1 MIWHKVIEGRHYVRQ
16 VEGGSVYVHVG
27 AGIYEG
33 QAHTS
38 DGENSDLKVADYVTV
53 PLVGEIVAV
62 SSFASEADL
71 DRLQDRIGTQITHEI
86 TLEAWLVR
94 LALENNSRI
103 WIKGNE

>member
-16 VEGGSVYVHVG
+16 VEGGSVYVYAG
-27 AGIYEG
+27 AGIYTAR
-33 QAHTS
+33 AHTLH
-38 DGENSDLKVADYVTV
+38 GEDCDLKFADYVTV

-71 DRLQDRIGTQITHEI
+71 DRLQDMIGTQITHEI

-94 LALENNSRI
+94 LALDSDSRV
-103 WIKGNE
+103 WAEGDE